1 MRTGKQLSPG
11 KQRRRNPAAK
21 LTNPF
26 IAALSQWQ
34 QRPVPE
40 PPPVRCRRSGLVPI
54 PLGYDLSDP
63 LSRLPPASCD
73 EELVYDVAVP
83 ILQALLTGS
92 PRIVKTLK
100 EAIKETHH
108 IFGRDRDQVLLRQA
122 LEYRLELGN
131 SRPIGVEE
139 FKRGLEARVNHGKPL
154 PQHRWNNVCKAL
166 DLPKLKTG
174 TAASNYN
181 WESRREKLEE
191 KRREK
196 RRKSDTE

>member
-1 MRTGKQLSPG
+1 MRTGKQ
-11 KQRRRNPAAK
+11 RHRNPTAK

-26 IAALSQWQ
+26 IAALLQFR

-40 PPPVRCRRSGLVPI
+40 PPPVRCRRSALVPI
-54 PLGYDLSDP
+54 PLGYEPPDP
-63 LSRLPPASCD
+63 LSRLPPYPCD
-73 EELVYDVAVP
+73 EELVYDVAV
-83 ILQALLTGS
+83 LTLRALLTGD

-108 IFGRDRDQVLLRQA
+108 IYGRDRDQVLLRQA
-122 LEYRLELGN
+122 LEYRLREGRGL
-131 SRPIGVEE
+131 GVEE
-139 FKRGLEARVNHGKPL
+139 FKRNLEARVNHGKPFQ
-154 PQHRWNNVCKAL
+154 QHRWNHVRKAL

-181 WESRREKLEE
+181 WETRREKLHE
-191 KRREK
+191 KRRSK

>member
-1 MRTGKQLSPG
+1 MRTG
-11 KQRRRNPAAK
+11 KQRRRNPEAK

-26 IAALSQWQ
+26 IAALLRFRQ

-40 PPPVRCRRSGLVPI
+40 PPPMRPRRSGLVPI
-54 PLGYDLSDP
+54 PLGYEPSDP
-63 LSRLPPASCD
+63 LSRLPPYPCD

-83 ILQALLTGS
+83 VLQALLTGDL
-92 PRIVKTLK
+92 RILKTLK

-108 IFGRDRDQVLLRQA
+108 IYGRDRDQVLLRQA
-122 LEYRLELGN
+122 LEYRLWEGRGL
-131 SRPIGVEE
+131 GVEE

-154 PQHRWNNVCKAL
+154 PQHRWNHVRKAVEL
-166 DLPKLKTG
+166 KKLKTG

-191 KRREK
+191 KRRDK